1 MFAMICT
8 ELKELIELT
17 RDIATREATLLA
29 NPKIEPAESYYE
41 NMARK
46 RSRRN
51 DLLKKYEL
59 L

>member
-1 MFAMICT
+1 MFAMIRT
-8 ELKELIELT
+8 ELKELIQLT
-17 RDIATREATLLA
+17 RDIATKEAVCLA